1 MSPNTTN
8 PSPTVIFLPS
18 GRRGTFPKHTTIL
31 DAAQQLG
38 EAIENTCGGH
48 LLCGKCKVRIET
60 GSFLK
65 FGIESSPGHVSP
77 LTEDER
83 ALLGSDSLRLACNAK
98 ILDDIVVFVPEQSR
112 VHQQTIRKDAGDL
125 VVTVEPT
132 IKQFYV
138 KLKLPTPTTVA
149 SDWELL
155 RAALETQWRLL
166 DLTIA
171 LPALQTLQETLRRGD
186 WQATVVVFNERH
198 VMDVRPG
205 YQEGVWG
212 VAIDIGSTTIA
223 AYLCDLETGELLASY
238 AQMNPQVSYGEDLMS
253 RISYATQN
261 KDGLKKL
268 HRSVIG
274 AVNRVSAEVAQI
286 AGISPQDIQEAV
298 IVGNTTMVSLFL
310 GIHPRFLGEAPFML
324 ANRDPMDWKAS
335 MLNLRL
341 HPSAN
346 VHILPA
352 IAGHVGADNVAV
364 LLAESPQQREDTTLI
379 IDVGTNAEI
388 DLWDGRQ
395 LYCASSPT
403 GPAFEGAQI
412 TFGMRAAPG
421 AIERVRIHRETLQ
434 VTYKI
439 IGEERWSDEWTPEHP
454 PALTPTGICGSG
466 IIEAIAELYLAGILL
481 PDGRFNPESQSDRIR
496 WEGKRGAFILA
507 PAEETSMNE
516 AILITSEDVRAI
528 QLAKAALYAGCKVLM
543 QEAGVETIER
553 ITLAGAF
560 GSYISPF
567 HAMVLGLIPDA
578 PLDNVTA
585 VGNAAGDGARIALL
599 NKKQRVKAEEIARS
613 VHYVETATHPHFQ
626 SEFVKAI
633 HFPHQTD
640 AFPHIES
647 QLPKTTPMPRG
658 RSRRRIRHR
667 RK

>member
-18 GRRGTFPKHTTIL
+18 GRRGTFPKHTSIL

-48 LLCGKCKVRIET
+48 LLCGKCKVRIES

-65 FGIESSPGHVSP
+65 FGIESSPAHVSP

-83 ALLGSDSLRLACNAK
+83 ALSGSDSLRLACNAK

-132 IKQFYV
+132 IKQYYV
-138 KLKLPTPTTVA
+138 KLEPPTPTTVA

-155 RAALETQWRLL
+155 RAALESQWHLQ

-186 WQATVVVFNERH
+186 WQATVVVFNERQ

-324 ANRDPMDWKAS
+324 ASRDPMDWKAS

-346 VHILPA
+346 VHILPS

-364 LLAESPQQREDTTLI
+364 LLAESPQQREETTLI

-439 IGEERWSDEWTPEHP
+439 IGEERWSHEWTPEHP

-578 PLDNVTA
+578 PLENIAA

-599 NKKQRVKAEEIARS
+599 NKQERARAEAIARS
-613 VHYVETATHPHFQ
+613 VRYVETATHPHFQ